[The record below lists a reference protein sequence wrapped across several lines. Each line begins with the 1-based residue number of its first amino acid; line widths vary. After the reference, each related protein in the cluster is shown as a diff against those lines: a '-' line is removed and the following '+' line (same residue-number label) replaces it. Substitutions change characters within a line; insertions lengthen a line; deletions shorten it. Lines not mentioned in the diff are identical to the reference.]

1 MPAASTI
8 AIATTVSKAHS
19 RESIKM
25 IFPLLRLFSCTARA
39 GMNAVSTTAV
49 TGNRIPSMA
58 YAGSS
63 KKETDEDR
71 RYPRT

>member
-1 MPAASTI
+1 
-8 AIATTVSKAHS
+8 
-19 RESIKM
+19 M
-25 IFPLLRLFSCTARA
+25 IFPLLRLFSCTARV
-39 GMNAVSTTAV
+39 GMNAVSITAV

-58 YAGSS
+58 YPGSS